1 MTSQDQGPAV
11 GISVDAARAQILS
24 NIRVLDP
31 VTVPLAEALGRTLAE
46 DIVAGE
52 AIPPFDNSAMDGY
65 AVRHGDVAGA
75 TPNAP
80 VSLRVLQ
87 DLAAGSVATR
97 AVGPGEAIRIMTGAP
112 MPDGADA
119 VVRVEDTLPDAGTVR
134 ILTPVRPAMDVRRA
148 GEDVAI
154 GDRILCEGAR
164 LHAGAI
170 GMLASQ
176 GHARVRV
183 IPGPVVAVI
192 STGDELVEVGEA
204 LRPGTIRNSNAWTL
218 AAQATE
224 CGATP
229 RVMGIARDD
238 EAALRAMIS
247 EALTAD
253 LVVTSGGVSVGD
265 YDVVKAVLDDL
276 GAMLFWKVKQRPG
289 KPLAFGVIEGT
300 PLFGL
305 PGNPTASMVSFEQYV
320 RPAILKMSGRP
331 NAGRQRVE
339 VVIGEDMKKR
349 PGLRAFVRVILTRED
364 GALVARRAGPQG
376 SGMLR
381 AMTRAHGL
389 LVLPEELESVSAGT
403 RGIVEVLYPEDAPL

>member
-1 MTSQDQGPAV
+1 MRDQGPAT
-11 GISVDAARAQILS
+11 GITVDDARARILS
-24 NIRVLDP
+24 SIEVLSP
-31 VTVPLAEALGRTLAE
+31 VTVPLGEALGRALAE
-46 DIVAGE
+46 DVIAGE

-65 AVRHGDVAGA
+65 AVRHGDVAA
-75 TPNAP
+75 ASAASP
-80 VSLRVLQ
+80 VTLRVLQ
-87 DLAAGSVATR
+87 DLAAGSVATH

-119 VVRVEDTLPDAGTVR
+119 VVRVEDTRPDADTVR
-134 ILTPVRPAMDVRRA
+134 ILTPVAAALALRRA
-148 GEDVAI
+148 RVD
-154 GDRILCEGAR
+154 GASGVLFR
-164 LHAGAI
+164 KKGPRHHAGAI
-170 GMLASQ
+170 GMLATQ
-176 GHARVRV
+176 GRARVRV
-183 IPGPVVAVI
+183 FPGPVVAVI
-192 STGDELVEVGEA
+192 STGDELVEVGEP
-204 LRPGTIRNSNAWTL
+204 LPPGKIRNSNAWTL

-229 RVMGIARDD
+229 RVMGIARDN

-265 YDVVKAVLDDL
+265 YDVVKAVLGEL

-289 KPLAFGVIEGT
+289 KPLAFGVIDGT

-320 RPAILKMSGRP
+320 RPAILKMSGLS
-331 NAGRQRVE
+331 AARQRVE

-389 LVLPEELESVSAGT
+389 LILPEELEFAPAGT